1 MRSLL
6 NAVFPEGNKISFI
19 FFQPCVVTISRNSN
33 LTIFVTTLTGYI
45 FRFMGEGGGGWM
57 WRRHGRPPRIWATGF
72 QMSSE

>member
-45 FRFMGEGGGGWM
+45 FRFMGEGGVDVEEAWQAPTYLGH
-57 WRRHGRPPRIWATGF
+57 RV
-72 QMSSE
+72 SNEL

>member
-19 FFQPCVVTISRNSN
+19 FVQPCVVTISRNSN

-45 FRFMGEGGGGWM
+45 FRFMGEGGGVDVEEAWQAPTYLGH
-57 WRRHGRPPRIWATGF
+57 RV
-72 QMSSE
+72 SNEL